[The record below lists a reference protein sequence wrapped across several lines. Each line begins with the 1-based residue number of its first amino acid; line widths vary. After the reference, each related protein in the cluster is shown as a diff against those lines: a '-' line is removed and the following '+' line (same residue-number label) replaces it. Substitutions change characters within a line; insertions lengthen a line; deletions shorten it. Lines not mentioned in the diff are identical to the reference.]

1 MRELTVI
8 SGKGGTGK
16 TSLVAA
22 MASLSPSV
30 VCADCDV
37 DAANLHLLLAP
48 EIEERHD
55 FEGGLT
61 AAIDP
66 EICCA
71 CGECFAFCRFGAVM
85 ETDDGYRIDPHR
97 CEGCG
102 VCHDHCPVEAITLE
116 RETAGQWFVSDTRMG
131 PLVHARLGVARD
143 NSGKL
148 VSRVREAAR
157 AVAEKQGLDLVLVDG
172 APGIG
177 CPVISSITGADL
189 VLAVCEPTPSGL
201 SDLERV
207 LELARGFEV
216 PAAVCINKFDLNP
229 EMTRQIAGRAAS
241 AGAVVVGKI
250 PFDPAVTAAM
260 IAGRALPEIG
270 DGAAC
275 EAMEDVWR
283 EVNDMCRKHTER
295 DTQ

>member
-22 MASLSPSV
+22 MARLSDSV

-55 FEGGLT
+55 FAGGLT
-61 AAIDP
+61 ATIDP
-66 EICCA
+66 DICCA
-71 CGECFAFCRFGAVM
+71 CGTCFDNCRFGAVE
-85 ETDDGYRIDPHR
+85 ETDEGYRIDPHR

-102 VCHDHCPVEAITLE
+102 VCHDHCPVEAISLE

-131 PLVHARLGVARD
+131 PLVHARLGIARD

-148 VSRVREAAR
+148 VSKVREVAR
-157 AVAEKQGLDLVLVDG
+157 NVAEEHGLDLVLVDG
-172 APGIG
+172 SPGIG
-177 CPVISSITGADL
+177 CPVIASITGADL
-189 VLAVCEPTPSGL
+189 VLAVCEPTLSGL

-207 LELARGFEV
+207 MELARGFQV
-216 PAAVCINKFDLNP
+216 PVAVCINKFDLNP
-229 EMTRQIAGRAAS
+229 EITQQIARRTEA
-241 AGAVVVGKI
+241 AGADLVGEI
-250 PFDPAVTAAM
+250 PFDPGVTTAM
-260 IAGRALPEIG
+260 IAGLTMPELG
-270 DGAAC
+270 PSPAGT
-275 EAMEDVWR
+275 AMEHVWHK
-283 EVNDMCRKHTER
+283 VNDLCRKKTER
-295 DTQ
+295 DL